1 MHENDKPNPPQ
12 PPNETTT
19 YTADPQK
26 REDPR
31 MTESL
36 PPTAPT
42 IDSEDKDTN
51 ELAKL
56 TTNFYAALND
66 LLPAAIRASKRGKHG
81 LLRLI
86 SRKLPRPKLPQ
97 PEDTEEDRTQDED
110 AEAIAE
116 SVRAIFARPPVTPVA
131 AEEENSPAKNEEEK
145 KEEPPAKPKPIAP
158 AAPPPPAIHLRL
170 TSGAPRSLNEEPWPG
185 QNNFPRPVRRPPKKH
200 S

>member
-1 MHENDKPNPPQ
+1 
-12 PPNETTT
+12 
-19 YTADPQK
+19 
-26 REDPR
+26 

-36 PPTAPT
+36 PPAPPA
-42 IDSEDKDTN
+42 IDSEDQDAK

-97 PEDTEEDRTQDED
+97 PEDPEEDRNQDED
-110 AEAIAE
+110 AAEVANAI
-116 SVRAIFARPPVTPVA
+116 RAIFERPLEMPPPA
-131 AEEENSPAKNEEEK
+131 IEKEEERKEEEK
-145 KEEPPAKPKPIAP
+145 KEELPKPKEKPTTP
-158 AAPPPPAIHLRL
+158 AAPPPPAMQTRI

-185 QNNFPRPVRRPPKKH
+185 QNNFLRPVRSRLKKH